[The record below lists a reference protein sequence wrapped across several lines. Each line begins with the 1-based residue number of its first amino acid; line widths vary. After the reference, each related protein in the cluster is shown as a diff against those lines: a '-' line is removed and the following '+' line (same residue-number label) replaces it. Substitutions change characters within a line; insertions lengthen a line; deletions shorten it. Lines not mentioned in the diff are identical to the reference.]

1 MTEPIQELLFSARTE
16 PLRVAEFERLLE
28 QARGWMLARQIL
40 RVTGIPGDE
49 SHRRWLRGLAEQSQ
63 RILSGQHGYCHIAHA
78 SLEELH
84 HAAAWMESQSRK
96 MQQRAIHLRQAAH
109 RKIAA

>member
-1 MTEPIQELLFSARTE
+1 MTDAVQELFFGPRTE
-16 PLRVAEFERLLE
+16 PLRVADFERLLE
-28 QARGWMLARQIL
+28 QSRGWMLARQIL
-40 RVTGIPGDE
+40 RQCGLPPDE

-63 RILSGQHGYCHIAHA
+63 RVLSGQRGYCDIAHA

-84 HAAAWMESQSRK
+84 HAAAWLESQSRK
-96 MQQRAIHLRQAAH
+96 MAQRAIHLRQAAH